1 MRKDC
6 VMPIDLVYDAIEN
19 VSVTCRYLNPSNNL
33 SRRRRSDSMA
43 TMGQIQ
49 DPKHFSLLYPKR
61 TLDGVQIFRRSHTCL
76 P

>member
-6 VMPIDLVYDAIEN
+6 VMPIDLVYDAVEN
-19 VSVTCRYLNPSNNL
+19 VSVTCRYLDPSNNL
-33 SRRRRSDSMA
+33 PRRRRSDSMA
-43 TMGQIQ
+43 TMGKIR
-49 DPKHFSLLYPKR
+49 DSKHFSLLYSKR